1 MSSKTWAIGATNIYI
16 GIINDEDYN
25 LQLILADRLR
35 DLLKRS
41 GLEIAKKCNNQCIV
55 IVEMH
60 DYLKGKKNFIFLSVY
75 VAVHNRPQ

>member
-1 MSSKTWAIGATNIYI
+1 MLQIYI

>member
-1 MSSKTWAIGATNIYI
+1 MLQIYI

-25 LQLILADRLR
+25 LQLKLADRLR

>member
-1 MSSKTWAIGATNIYI
+1 MSDGCYKYI
-16 GIINDEDYN
+16 GIINEDYN

-35 DLLKRS
+35 DLLKSS

-60 DYLKGKKNFIFLSVY
+60 DYLKGKKNSFLSQFTWPSTI
-75 VAVHNRPQ
+75 VHNSN